1 MAIDK
6 TRLRPLDEH
15 YRANIHVL
23 LRKASTSEE
32 RLIARKLFT
41 PNGNIFRISDNDSII
56 MKTGDENLCVEK
68 LARIAVKIDAAH
80 QLFVPPKIPKMITIP
95 GGTFLMGS
103 NRSEYEKP
111 VREITLTTFDMSVD
125 RISYGG
131 HRAFLEDINQ
141 ITSGFPADTR
151 AYLHPVT
158 FVSWKDTMSIEESI
172 EEDCL
177 SYCEWLTNS
186 TGDKHELLTE
196 AQFEYVARNA
206 HRFEI
211 KDLPGHIMVWVKD
224 FYQKGYNP
232 KHVKDPQGPE
242 KGDLRVVRGGHLGI
256 TGRAGY
262 PPDYRKED
270 IGFYVV
276 RYRSK

>member
-1 MAIDK
+1 MVFERIGF
-6 TRLRPLDEH
+6 RPLDEH
-15 YRANIHVL
+15 YRANMHVL

-41 PNGNIFRISDNDSII
+41 PNGNIFRISDKNSRI
-56 MKTGDENLCVEK
+56 METSDENLWVDK

-95 GGTFLMGS
+95 GGRFFMGS

-111 VREITLTTFDMSVD
+111 VREVTLSTFDVSVD
-125 RISYGG
+125 RISYGE
-131 HRAFLEDINQ
+131 HLAFLDDINQ
-141 ITSGFPADTR
+141 LTSGFPADTR

-158 FVSWKDTMSIEESI
+158 FVSWKDTMSIEEDS
-172 EEDCL
+172 L

-196 AQFEYVARNA
+196 AQFEYVAKNA
-206 HRFEI
+206 HRFGI

-224 FYQKGYNP
+224 FYQNGYNP
-232 KHVKDPQGPE
+232 ADVINPQGPK
-242 KGDLRVVRGGHLGI
+242 KGDLHIVRGGHLGI